1 MVMRSILLAV
11 VAALALAF
19 TPARAQSPGQ
29 TAARPAGQPATVV
42 NLNTASSAELQALPG
57 IGAATAARIIEFRQK
72 NGPFKKI
79 EEVMNVQG
87 IGEKIFLRL
96 KPQLSVGTGA
106 VPASQQQ

>member
-1 MVMRSILLAV
+1 MIRSFV
-11 VAALALAF
+11 SFVALVALALGQLQ
-19 TPARAQSPGQ
+19 AQSANPG
-29 TAARPAGQPATVV
+29 AAKPAGQGGPVV

-57 IGAATAARIIEFRQK
+57 IGATTAGRIIEYRQK

-87 IGEKIFLRL
+87 IGEKMFLRL

-106 VPASQQQ
+106 VPVSQQP